1 MLLGGDALAHSIA
14 DSDAVPFPPTAAARS
29 ANPVDT
35 TLSAS
40 PAIAGDPGEHE
51 ASAPWLSH
59 GPLPLPA
66 IPWLDAD
73 ESDPPFTAA
82 ARMLTRKPDRPAA
95 PNPTDTRGGSSLPA
109 TTGLLPGGEDVLANL
124 NNLQQA
130 VTELIVETTDAR
142 VGPGGRVSFSL
153 AGVEGFHYSA
163 REGRTSIGHGDLSL
177 TVGDTAGAPRPPAA
191 GGRTASAMPA
201 NHDAGPPLRVIEL
214 ITEVL
219 AYPLVWVLA
228 VLLLAGKMALMI
240 AARRARKHRHR
251 RRSVIRQ
258 QEAPQRVRK
267 RVRIRIRQRQPVVG
281 LQQPR

>member
-153 AGVEGFHYSA
+153 AGV
-163 REGRTSIGHGDLSL
+163 D
-177 TVGDTAGAPRPPAA
+177 
-191 GGRTASAMPA
+191 

-251 RRSVIRQ
+251 RRPVIRQ